1 MRRPGNTGVGSVP
14 GQCLH
19 LHPNQL
25 TSRVEPI
32 CSPRSVHDSE
42 RNPRADAVHLVGCL
56 SGQRRGASGRPP
68 LPLCARPSA
77 PLARV
82 SCLCCCRRSACLLGL
97 LWPRCR
103 RPSCLIRPRSSAPFR
118 AAVFFCGVPGAAGLG
133 FVSLFVPFLR
143 PCRPE
148 VHPLSFFGLSY
159 FRPGLKQPLL
169 ARVAF
174 PRSPLLRFHSPACV
188 PLFRVPGRRPLSP
201 RPVSR

>member
-14 GQCLH
+14 GQYLH

-82 SCLCCCRRSACLLGL
+82 SCLCCCRRSACLFGL

-118 AAVFFCGVPGAAGLG
+118 AAVFFCGVPGAGGLG

-143 PCRPE
+143 PCRSE
-148 VHPLSFFGLSY
+148 VHPPCPFSAFLIFG
-159 FRPGLKQPLL
+159 PG
-169 ARVAF
+169 
-174 PRSPLLRFHSPACV
+174 
-188 PLFRVPGRRPLSP
+188 
-201 RPVSR
+201 